1 MEFALEV
8 NRLKLTHTRIVRGP
22 ALTSLVSLRVAEVLR
37 RVASAYRTR
46 PVWLEPMGM

>member
-8 NRLKLTHTRIVRGP
+8 NRLKLTHTHTRIVRGP
-22 ALTSLVSLRVAEVLR
+22 AVTSRASLRVAEVLR

-46 PVWLEPMGM
+46 PV